1 MDIGTITT
9 SIANWAGQY
18 EWKIAI
24 SLGLVVL
31 YIILDRLASPLLTEG
46 AENSRLKSES
56 VRKTVRT
63 ARVITATFGLLILT
77 IIWGLDISS
86 LIIFA
91 TTTITLLG
99 VALFAS
105 WSILSNVTAY
115 FILVVH
121 PSFKR
126 GNFIRVFEADN
137 YVEGYISDVM
147 LFSTRLVTEDRETIV
162 YPNNLILG
170 RPAVVNPRDRLKGVG
185 KLPPAVPVSP
195 QAAIEDEPQRSG
207 SAP

>member
-1 MDIGTITT
+1 MDLSAIWN
-9 SIANWAGQY
+9 ALAEWVGQY
-18 EWKIAI
+18 QWKIAL
-24 SLGLVVL
+24 SAGLLVV
-31 YIILDRLASPLLTEG
+31 YFVLDRLAAPRLTEG
-46 AENSRLKSES
+46 AEQSRLKSDS

-77 IIWGLDISS
+77 IVWGLDISS

-121 PSFKR
+121 PSFRR

-147 LFSTRLVTEDRETIV
+147 LFSTRLVTEDREVIV

-170 RPAVVNPRDRLKGVG
+170 RPAIVNPRDRLKGVG
-185 KLPPAVPVSP
+185 KLPPAPP
-195 QAAIEDEPQRSG
+195 GAAPRKRWQTRNE
-207 SAP
+207 

>member
-1 MDIGTITT
+1 MDVSSITT
-9 SIANWAGQY
+9 ALADWAGGN
-18 EWKIAI
+18 EWKIAL
-24 SLGLVVL
+24 SVGLVVL
-31 YIILDRLASPLLTEG
+31 YFLLDRLAAPLLAEG
-46 AENSRLKSES
+46 AEQSRLKSES
-56 VRKTVRT
+56 VRKAVRT

-77 IIWGLDISS
+77 VVWGFDFSS
-86 LIIFA
+86 LMIFA

-115 FILVVH
+115 FILIVH
-121 PSFKR
+121 PSFRR

-147 LFSTRLVTEDRETIV
+147 LFSTKLVTEEREVIV

-170 RPAVVNPRDRLKGVG
+170 RPAVVNPRDRLRGVG
-185 KLPPAVPVSP
+185 KLPPAVPAAPSP
-195 QAAIEDEPQRSG
+195 APQDPAQGPLRS
-207 SAP
+207 P

>member
-1 MDIGTITT
+1 MDIGTIIT

-147 LFSTRLVTEDRETIV
+147 LFSTKLVTEDRETIV

-185 KLPPAVPVSP
+185 KLPPAVPASP
-195 QAAIEDEPQRSG
+195 QAAIEEEEQRSG